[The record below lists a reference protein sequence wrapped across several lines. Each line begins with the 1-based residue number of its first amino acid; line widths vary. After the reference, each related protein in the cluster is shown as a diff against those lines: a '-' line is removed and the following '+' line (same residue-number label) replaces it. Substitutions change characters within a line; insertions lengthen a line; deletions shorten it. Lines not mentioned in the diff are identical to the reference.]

1 MPVVDLIRHCLAYN
15 KILKDD
21 GVTLSSPPMAT
32 APHLNIVEFLL
43 SGPLESVV
51 RSEQKKK
58 KVHTNS
64 IPFTVSS
71 SCEPPTTKAGSCLC
85 ITEFSEPVTKARA
98 AVGKSKIALQ
108 APVTLVASHR
118 LLAGALSC
126 YLVTYIALGALR
138 VALTC

>member
-1 MPVVDLIRHCLAYN
+1 MPVIDLIRHCLAYN

-58 KVHTNS
+58 KYIR
-64 IPFTVSS
+64 IPYLSQFLPVVNPPQLRQDPVSASQS
-71 SCEPPTTKAGSCLC
+71 SVNP
-85 ITEFSEPVTKARA
+85 
-98 AVGKSKIALQ
+98 LQ
-108 APVTLVASHR
+108 R
-118 LLAGALSC
+118 QGRQ
-126 YLVTYIALGALR
+126 LGNPK
-138 VALTC
+138 